1 MHFHKRDE
9 ITCRFNSRYGKIRW
23 WWTNFPQMQSVLCIY
38 GAYITHIHETIK
50 LQIKI
55 ICFTS
60 GLKPLKGTSIN
71 YAVSKVA
78 IPINPSRIP
87 ETNKSYGNDGIT
99 WWHYQ
104 VLVVNKKL
112 WLQQMSGHTAGWN
125 VRSKWGCL
133 FNTPCL
139 KWTYNLI
146 KNKIRVDLYNLSTL

>member
-1 MHFHKRDE
+1 MIHDIEKSVDGGQ
-9 ITCRFNSRYGKIRW
+9 T
-23 WWTNFPQMQSVLCIY
+23 FPKCNQY
-38 GAYITHIHETIK
+38 FAYMGLYVTHIHETIK

-99 WWHYQ
+99 WWHLDINYQ

-133 FNTPCL
+133 FITPCL
-139 KWTYNLI
+139 KWMYNLI
-146 KNKIRVDLYNLSTL
+146 KK